1 MSNLEPLNEEVH
13 FKDTTYINL
22 VEEIVGFSIDATPA
36 KLNYINQTLLTEGFR
51 NVPTDFFCLIDFWLL
66 KF

>member
-13 FKDTTYINL
+13 IKDTTYINL
-22 VEEIVGFSIDATPA
+22 LEEIVGFSIGATPA

-51 NVPTDFFCLIDFWLL
+51 NVPTDFFRLIDFWLL
-66 KF
+66 KL